1 MKKLSFLFSGLL
13 LSGSV
18 LAQTSWTIDKGHSNV
33 GFTVTHMVVAETSGG
48 FKDFDAKVTSTSEDF
63 NGADVEFTAKTA
75 SIDTDNERRDGH
87 LKSDDFFS
95 AEKFPEIKFV
105 GKLVKDAGKYQLKGK
120 FTMRDVT
127 KDVAF
132 DVVYKGSIKTGQG
145 TKAGFKLTG
154 VINRFDYG
162 LKWDRALETG
172 SLVVAQDVAILCN
185 IELNQAAPAAA
196 GK

>member
-1 MKKLSFLFSGLL
+1 MVGLL
-13 LSGSV
+13 MAGGV
-18 LAQTSWTIDKGHSNV
+18 LAQTSWTLDKGHSNV
-33 GFTVTHMVVAETSGG
+33 GFTVTHMVVAETSGS

-63 NGADVEFTAKTA
+63 NGADVEFTAKVA
-75 SIDTDNERRDGH
+75 SINTDNERRDGH

-105 GKLVKDAGKYQLKGK
+105 GKLVKDGGKYQLKGK

-145 TKAGFKLTG
+145 AKAGFKLTG
-154 VINRFDYG
+154 TVNRFDYG

-172 SLVVAQDVAILCN
+172 SLVVGQDVAILCN
-185 IELNQAAPAAA
+185 IELNQAAAAA